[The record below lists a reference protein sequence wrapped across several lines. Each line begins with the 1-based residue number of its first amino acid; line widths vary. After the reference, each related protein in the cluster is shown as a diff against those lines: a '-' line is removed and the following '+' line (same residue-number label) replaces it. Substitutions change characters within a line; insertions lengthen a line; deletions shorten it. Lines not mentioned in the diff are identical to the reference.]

1 MSDFAERIAPELSP
15 ELAQELAQELAKE
28 LAQELARE
36 ADFAFNAELFKG
48 YSGRRLKAAI
58 ALALLWMLTFV
69 LHSVAWGHT
78 VVLLA
83 TALMSAHALRVMLA
97 KPLPAPQP
105 LPSVQSMQA
114 LVQSPQSAEAAGKAA
129 GEAAVET
136 EAWPYVSLLVA
147 AKNEAQVIGSLVESL
162 LHIDYPATR
171 YDLWII
177 DDCSTDKTPDI
188 LDELA
193 QQYPRLNV
201 VHRGPEAT
209 GGKSG
214 ALNLVWP
221 QTKGDLLAVFDADA
235 HVPSDLLRQVVPMF
249 KAQAGDALKTG
260 AVQVRKAIANP
271 GANFWTRGQKAEM
284 ALDSYMQER
293 RIALGGI
300 GELRGNGQFVRR
312 SAIAQCGGWNEE
324 TITDDLDLTLQLH
337 LHQWNIGLLFTPP
350 VQEEGVTTAVALW
363 HQRNRWAEGGFQ
375 RYLDYWRQLAKNRL
389 GWKKS
394 WDMAVFWI
402 IQYMM
407 PAVVLPDLAIAL
419 IRHQLPVFG
428 PITLLG
434 VVLSLW
440 GMFSTLRRTEQTSV
454 WSAAVQTLRGTV
466 YMLHW
471 VLVIA
476 TMAMRISVRPKKL
489 KWVKTIHGE
498 A

>member
-15 ELAQELAQELAKE
+15 EMAQEFAQELAQEFAH
-28 LAQELARE
+28 ELARE
-36 ADFAFNAELFKG
+36 ADLAFNAELFKG
-48 YSGRRLKAAI
+48 YAGRRLKAAI
-58 ALALLWMLTFV
+58 ALALLWLITLG
-69 LHSVAWGHT
+69 LHLVPWGHT
-78 VVLLA
+78 AVLLL
-83 TALMSAHALRVMLA
+83 TAMMSVHALRVMLA
-97 KPLPAPQP
+97 KPLVAPAP
-105 LPSVQSMQA
+105 LPSSLPDAQNIQPA
-114 LVQSPQSAEAAGKAA
+114 EAQPAEGQSAVT
-129 GEAAVET
+129 AVEA

-147 AKNEAQVIGSLVESL
+147 AKNEAQVIGPLVESL
-162 LHIDYPATR
+162 LHIDYPSSR

-177 DDCSTDKTPDI
+177 DDHSTDSTPHI

-193 QQYPRLNV
+193 RHYPRLNV

-235 HVPSDLLRQVVPMF
+235 HVPNDLLRRVVPLF
-249 KAQAGDALKTG
+249 ETQWGGDLKTG
-260 AVQVRKAIANP
+260 AVQVRKAIANS
-271 GANFWTRGQKAEM
+271 GTNFWTRGQKAEM

-389 GWKKS
+389 GLRKS
-394 WDMAVFWI
+394 IDMAGFWI

-428 PITLLG
+428 PVTLLG

-440 GMFSTLRRTEQTSV
+440 GMFSTLRRTEQTAW
-454 WSAAVQTLRGTV
+454 WSAAVQTVRGTI

-489 KWVKTIHGE
+489 KWVKTVHG
-498 A
+498 AV